1 MGGGEL
7 PGRVDETLLALPMEE
22 EIKKL
27 ERLRARRPAEIR
39 VPLRAEEGDGGQRI
53 GGSGGGAPQAA
64 EAAEGQLR
72 LQTLKVS

>member
-27 ERLRARRPAEIR
+27 ERLRAREAS
-39 VPLRAEEGDGGQRI
+39 GD
-53 GGSGGGAPQAA
+53 SS
-64 EAAEGQLR
+64 
-72 LQTLKVS
+72 TSTS